1 MNLSGPKLNSNTR
14 KPPACKISSHLVHW
28 GLSYRYPLAQ
38 EPGLCS
44 PLFKI
49 VLLYFTQPKF
59 LNKRLLQFHP
69 WAQIF
74 FINPVV
80 GKCSK
85 SPACIKN
92 PRPQK
97 VIVVCIWPILCLHNE
112 FPLSR
117 LPTNAHQQQWLNKHS
132 NMNEVKLKIIFSISD
147 SSGLKSFIPLPIYC

>member
-1 MNLSGPKLNSNTR
+1 MNFTGPKLNSKFQVIWSIGDWVT
-14 KPPACKISSHLVHW
+14 
-28 GLSYRYPLAQ
+28 GTPLPKNLDFA
-38 EPGLCS
+38 P